1 MIKII
6 LLIIFLVIILFVL
19 KRNSKTNA
27 NIFSKLIL
35 AVIILGVLFIFIT
48 SGRFILPQLLQIL
61 KLGMPILT
69 KFIGL

>member
-1 MIKII
+1 MIMII

-19 KRNSKTNA
+19 KKNSKNKS

-48 SGRFILPQLLQIL
+48 SGRFILPQLLQLL
-61 KLGMPILT
+61 KIGIPILT